1 MGIGAC
7 RSPGVPRLGAYVC
20 NSVHAKAACVF
31 ECIWTLRTR
40 QATSK
45 PSELL
50 LKPTPGPKHTF
61 GPVPGTIKAERG
73 VPSALQEEILFSPI
87 RRPNHGV
94 QPRPPRGL
102 RIEGSLQS
110 GFVLTLV
117 PNRDGGAPER

>member
-50 LKPTPGPKHTF
+50 LKPTPGPKAYVRSRAWYDRGAAWAPLSFTDVNPFCTNRAAQHR
-61 GPVPGTIKAERG
+61 VPAEAAQRPQDRRQFTIWFCAYTRTE
-73 VPSALQEEILFSPI
+73 S
-87 RRPNHGV
+87 RR
-94 QPRPPRGL
+94 RR
-102 RIEGSLQS
+102 
-110 GFVLTLV
+110 
-117 PNRDGGAPER
+117 A